1 MTDFEPVVITKGRL
15 NQIPTPW
22 NEPFNSIVDLPMGL
36 VILDEVFYEPK
47 DPKNPDDKPGEVLK
61 AKNDSNYIGLTDE
74 DLKTKVP
81 WLVADCINEMS
92 EYELAARQPA
102 IERLKKLRE
111 IAPKIKRIIVRS
123 APGDYKHLNKND
135 RYKDDPA
142 MQGAD
147 RLRSDQAAIL
157 AIVLA
162 GIKEGWSEQ
171 NLLLFLNQHILTN
184 DNEELNELRE
194 KAVQTVADSGIRLV
208 YTGREDEIKSIKIL
222 LTQKHIFIP
231 KESVDILGPEGID
244 NTIDQTREFAKYL
257 KDNLAP
263 GDGFIEPINIQG
275 IRSMRMAAAYEMI
288 PSGTSAYTYAM
299 PTSGG
304 YKSQEYKK
312 GEIRGTVFYALTKQ
326 ASFDPAPCTM
336 V

>member
-61 AKNDSNYIGLTDE
+61 AKRDSNYIGLTDE

-194 KAVQTVADSGIRLV
+194 KAVQAVADSGIRLV

-222 LTQKHIFIP
+222 LNQKHIFIP

-244 NTIDQTREFAKYL
+244 NTIDQTKEFAKYL

-275 IRSMRMAAAYEMI
+275 IRSMRMASAYEMI

-312 GEIRGTVFYALTKQ
+312 GEIRGTIFYALTKI
-326 ASFDPAPCTM
+326 
-336 V
+336 

>member
-1 MTDFEPVVITKGRL
+1 MSDTEPVVITAGRL

-22 NEPFNSIVDLPMGL
+22 NEPFNSDIDLPHGYA
-36 VILDEVFYEPK
+36 ILDEVFYEPK

-61 AKNDSNYIGLTDE
+61 AKLDASYIGITDE

-194 KAVQTVADSGIRLV
+194 KAVQAVAKSGIRLV
-208 YTGREDEIKSIKIL
+208 YTGRKDEIKSIKIL

-231 KESVDILGPEGID
+231 KESVDVLGPEGID

-257 KDNLAP
+257 KNNLAP
-263 GDGFIEPINIQG
+263 SDAFIEPVNIQG
-275 IRSMRMAAAYEMI
+275 IRSMRTAAPYEMI
-288 PSGTSAYTYAM
+288 PPGIKAYVYAM
-299 PTSGG
+299 PTMSAPT
-304 YKSQEYKK
+304 SLEYKK
-312 GEIRGTVFYALTKQ
+312 GEIKGTIFYALTKQ
-326 ASFDPAPCTM
+326 ASFDPAPHTM